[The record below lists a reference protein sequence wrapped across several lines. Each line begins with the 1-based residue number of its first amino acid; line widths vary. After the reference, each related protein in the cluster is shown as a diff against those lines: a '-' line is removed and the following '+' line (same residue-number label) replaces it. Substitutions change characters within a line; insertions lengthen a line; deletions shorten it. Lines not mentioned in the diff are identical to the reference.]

1 MFVDTVCTEWEWVN
15 DPLLRQVE
23 VFKPSG
29 SAASPLA
36 PGSSIGEP
44 SPPGIYISPTLA
56 AEEEDKGSLARARQ
70 DVNMLAGPQA
80 SLPEP
85 IPRPGLDFEK
95 SCERL
100 AGLEIADRA
109 MGMRLHIPEK
119 RSTEF

>member
-23 VFKPSG
+23 VFRPSG
-29 SAASPLA
+29 STASPVS
-36 PGSSIGEP
+36 PGALSVGEP
-44 SPPGIYISPTLA
+44 SRTGIAPTPV
-56 AEEEDKGSLARARQ
+56 EEEDMGSLSRARQ
-70 DVNMLAGPQA
+70 EVSMFAGAQA

-85 IPRPGLDFEK
+85 IARPGLDFEK

-100 AGLEIADRA
+100 AGLKIADRA

-119 RSTEF
+119 RTVKF

>member
-1 MFVDTVCTEWEWVN
+1 MILYYGRSRSFSLRVVKALHS
-15 DPLLRQVE
+15 LLGRWGLLSLHE
-23 VFKPSG
+23 LEF
-29 SAASPLA
+29 
-36 PGSSIGEP
+36 
-44 SPPGIYISPTLA
+44 TLQQKNT
-56 AEEEDKGSLARARQ
+56 AEEGYRTDIFDSRQ
-70 DVNMLAGPQA
+70 ELGMLAGSQA

-119 RSTEF
+119 KIPKF